1 MFGPK
6 HIALYV
12 AILIVIIAAVVI
24 FLRYRRSNAA

>member
-12 AILIVIIAAVVI
+12 AILIVLVAAGWFVA
-24 FLRYRRSNAA
+24 RGRAAS